1 MMDHEI
7 RRGAQ
12 FLALSEG
19 QYVLKTRIVLD
30 GYRSTQHL
38 LQSPGLGLEGMISEE
53 TATKM
58 WIRLMDA
65 CTSVSHTDVVYFC
78 LSVDVRIS

>member
-38 LQSPGLGLEGMISEE
+38 LQSPMLGLDAMLTTEAAAE
-53 TATKM
+53 M
-58 WIRLMDA
+58 WIRLMRV
-65 CTSVSHTDVVYFC
+65 CISVSF
-78 LSVDVRIS
+78 